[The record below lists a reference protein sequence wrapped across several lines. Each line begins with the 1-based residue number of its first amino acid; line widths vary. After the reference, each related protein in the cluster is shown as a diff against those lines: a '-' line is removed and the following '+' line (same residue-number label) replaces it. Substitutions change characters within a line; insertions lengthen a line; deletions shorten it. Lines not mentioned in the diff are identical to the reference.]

1 MSNGISWID
10 DIQQFYRERS
20 AIEKEYSSKL
30 NSLAKKYFE
39 KKAAKSSS
47 LSVGDTP
54 TMTPGSLE
62 RCVDLTSP
70 RFPFTDVYYVMGS
83 ASLTIWT
90 TQLSTLESRAAEQ
103 DRFSSELISQIADPL
118 KNLATRYEE
127 LRKNH
132 AEYAAKL
139 EKERDASYGN
149 LKKTKSRYDGACQE
163 VENKRRKI
171 DSSFDRSKQKA
182 QNAYQQQI
190 MDMHNVKVRLYTML
204 YATWRLTVSRT
215 HISSTLTSPTSKKN
229 DIITSTSP
237 IYLM

>member
-1 MSNGISWID
+1 
-10 DIQQFYRERS
+10 
-20 AIEKEYSSKL
+20 
-30 NSLAKKYFE
+30 
-39 KKAAKSSS
+39 
-47 LSVGDTP
+47 
-54 TMTPGSLE
+54 
-62 RCVDLTSP
+62 
-70 RFPFTDVYYVMGS
+70 MGS

-118 KNLATRYEE
+118 KNLAARYEE

-182 QNAYQQQI
+182 QNAYQQQV
-190 MDMHNVKVRLYTML
+190 MDMHNVKVRVYLSPDFTLFRCLMCLEYISHRHQHHQQ
-204 YATWRLTVSRT
+204 AKRTVLSRVR
-215 HISSTLTSPTSKKN
+215 SRST
-229 DIITSTSP
+229 
-237 IYLM
+237 

>member
-1 MSNGISWID
+1 MSNGISWLD

-30 NSLAKKYFE
+30 NSLAKKFFE

-54 TMTPGSLE
+54 SMTPGSLE
-62 RCVDLTSP
+62 RYVELTGLWSSLTYASTQ
-70 RFPFTDVYYVMGS
+70 RS

-90 TQLSTLESRAAEQ
+90 TQLSTLESRAAEH
-103 DRFSSELISQIADPL
+103 DRFSSEILLQLAEPL
-118 KNLATRYEE
+118 KSLASRYEE
-127 LRKNH
+127 IRKSH
-132 AEYAAKL
+132 VEYAAKL
-139 EKERDASYGN
+139 EKERDASFGN

-190 MDMHNVKVRLYTML
+190 MDMHNVKVRLV
-204 YATWRLTVSRT
+204 RELTGCSLEAYRA
-215 HISSTLTSPTSKKN
+215 
-229 DIITSTSP
+229 
-237 IYLM
+237 

>member
-1 MSNGISWID
+1 
-10 DIQQFYRERS
+10 
-20 AIEKEYSSKL
+20 
-30 NSLAKKYFE
+30 
-39 KKAAKSSS
+39 
-47 LSVGDTP
+47 
-54 TMTPGSLE
+54 
-62 RCVDLTSP
+62 
-70 RFPFTDVYYVMGS
+70 MGS

-103 DRFSSELISQIADPL
+103 DRFSSELLSQIADPL

-190 MDMHNVKVRLYTML
+190 MDMHNVKVRLHTRL

-215 HISSTLTSPTSKKN
+215 LISSTLTSPTSKKN
-229 DIITSTSP
+229 GIITSTFP